1 MKNNNFF
8 ALYLEKVATYI
19 KKNYPFLILFFA
31 GLLLI
36 SALNFMKISTA
47 QTIANFQLSDFEIG
61 QVSDRTIIADRSL
74 SPDAS
79 DPVAVIKGEKII
91 KKGLCEYETDIFCF
105 MRFAVRHGFA
115 CCKSRF
121 GQIFGKRFGT
131 AKARAGSK
139 KSGTFLEGN
148 VDR

>member
-8 ALYLEKVATYI
+8 ALYLEKVAKYI

-91 KKGLCEYETDIFCF
+91 KKTIFLN
-105 MRFAVRHGFA
+105 
-115 CCKSRF
+115 KL
-121 GQIFGKRFGT
+121 I
-131 AKARAGSK
+131 K
-139 KSGTFLEGN
+139 KF
-148 VDR
+148 